1 MKKVIE
7 CKQITCTYFETH
19 LNVERKNQMVNP
31 TYVDFSIY
39 PYCNLRCDF
48 CYAEAECEST
58 ISNHLLKVSDFEDI
72 FEQFDQ
78 IGILRVGFEGGE
90 PFLRKDWFEI
100 LKLADKHYFNYFV
113 NTNATMID
121 ESIAKKLAQTNVDR
135 ICVSLDGPT
144 AQIHDKS
151 RGKSGTFE
159 LTKRGIINLMNCGI
173 AVDGIIT
180 LTKYNVNYIPET
192 LELMHELGIHEAA
205 IMLLATVGN
214 AKKNVRDCYLTYGE
228 LKQFILQMTDLKKQ
242 KKLPVSLRIVPVE
255 EGQLPWELYWP
266 LYETGRA
273 EDIKYWVKEDLY
285 YTSTEN
291 CFGCTAG
298 KDNFFVNAFGDVYG
312 CSMMS
317 SIPELKAGNIKEH
330 SLIDIWENSK
340 VFSQL
345 RDISIKDIKGACK
358 NCSILKWCKGGCR
371 GCTFAA
377 TKDLIESD
385 GRCPYAR

>member
-1 MKKVIE
+1 
-7 CKQITCTYFETH
+7 
-19 LNVERKNQMVNP
+19 MVNP

-121 ESIAKKLAQTNVDR
+121 ESIAKKLTQTNVDR

-291 CFGCTAG
+291 SFGCTAG

-340 VFSQL
+340 VLSL
-345 RDISIKDIKGACK
+345 LC
-358 NCSILKWCKGGCR
+358 
-371 GCTFAA
+371 
-377 TKDLIESD
+377 
-385 GRCPYAR
+385 

>member
-1 MKKVIE
+1 
-7 CKQITCTYFETH
+7 
-19 LNVERKNQMVNP
+19 MVNP

-205 IMLLATVGN
+205 
-214 AKKNVRDCYLTYGE
+214 
-228 LKQFILQMTDLKKQ
+228 
-242 KKLPVSLRIVPVE
+242 S
-255 EGQLPWELYWP
+255 
-266 LYETGRA
+266 
-273 EDIKYWVKEDLY
+273 
-285 YTSTEN
+285 
-291 CFGCTAG
+291 
-298 KDNFFVNAFGDVYG
+298 
-312 CSMMS
+312 CS
-317 SIPELKAGNIKEH
+317 
-330 SLIDIWENSK
+330 
-340 VFSQL
+340 
-345 RDISIKDIKGACK
+345 
-358 NCSILKWCKGGCR
+358 
-371 GCTFAA
+371 
-377 TKDLIESD
+377 
-385 GRCPYAR
+385 

>member
-1 MKKVIE
+1 
-7 CKQITCTYFETH
+7 
-19 LNVERKNQMVNP
+19 MVNP

-151 RGKSGTFE
+151 RGKSGTFA
-159 LTKRGIINLMNCGI
+159 TVYKGNIIKNLIMDCQSY
-173 AVDGIIT
+173 
-180 LTKYNVNYIPET
+180 TKYRPNET
-192 LELMHELGIHEAA
+192 TGGIFVSWRRKEEL
-205 IMLLATVGN
+205 
-214 AKKNVRDCYLTYGE
+214 
-228 LKQFILQMTDLKKQ
+228 
-242 KKLPVSLRIVPVE
+242 P
-255 EGQLPWELYWP
+255 
-266 LYETGRA
+266 TGL
-273 EDIKYWVKEDLY
+273 D
-285 YTSTEN
+285 
-291 CFGCTAG
+291 
-298 KDNFFVNAFGDVYG
+298 
-312 CSMMS
+312 
-317 SIPELKAGNIKEH
+317 
-330 SLIDIWENSK
+330 
-340 VFSQL
+340 
-345 RDISIKDIKGACK
+345 
-358 NCSILKWCKGGCR
+358 
-371 GCTFAA
+371 
-377 TKDLIESD
+377 
-385 GRCPYAR
+385 

>member
-1 MKKVIE
+1 
-7 CKQITCTYFETH
+7 
-19 LNVERKNQMVNP
+19 MVNP

-180 LTKYNVNYIPET
+180 LTKYSLLRTACMGNWDDWLDRFPFLTGKFITADFHADCLFLP
-192 LELMHELGIHEAA
+192 LGYHLFMSFSCTFGYFFTFQIHPKKKG
-205 IMLLATVGN
+205 ITPMRLDKYLKVSRLIKRRTVANEVADAGRILIN
-214 AKKNVRDCYLTYGE
+214 GKVAKAS
-228 LKQFILQMTDLKKQ
+228 Q
-242 KKLPVSLRIVPVE
+242 
-255 EGQLPWELYWP
+255 
-266 LYETGRA
+266 A
-273 EDIKYWVKEDLY
+273 
-285 YTSTEN
+285 
-291 CFGCTAG
+291 
-298 KDNFFVNAFGDVYG
+298 VNAGDIIEVTFGNR
-312 CSMMS
+312 
-317 SIPELKAGNIKEH
+317 PIKVRVLSDE
-330 SLIDIWENSK
+330 EP
-340 VFSQL
+340 
-345 RDISIKDIKGACK
+345 R
-358 NCSILKWCKGGCR
+358 
-371 GCTFAA
+371 
-377 TKDLIESD
+377 TKDV
-385 GRCPYAR
+385 AREMYEVIAE

>member
-1 MKKVIE
+1 
-7 CKQITCTYFETH
+7 
-19 LNVERKNQMVNP
+19 MVNP

-180 LTKYNVNYIPET
+180 LTKYNVIIFRK
-192 LELMHELGIHEAA
+192 H
-205 IMLLATVGN
+205 
-214 AKKNVRDCYLTYGE
+214 
-228 LKQFILQMTDLKKQ
+228 
-242 KKLPVSLRIVPVE
+242 
-255 EGQLPWELYWP
+255 
-266 LYETGRA
+266 
-273 EDIKYWVKEDLY
+273 
-285 YTSTEN
+285 
-291 CFGCTAG
+291 
-298 KDNFFVNAFGDVYG
+298 
-312 CSMMS
+312 
-317 SIPELKAGNIKEH
+317 
-330 SLIDIWENSK
+330 
-340 VFSQL
+340 
-345 RDISIKDIKGACK
+345 
-358 NCSILKWCKGGCR
+358 
-371 GCTFAA
+371 
-377 TKDLIESD
+377 
-385 GRCPYAR
+385 

>member
-1 MKKVIE
+1 
-7 CKQITCTYFETH
+7 
-19 LNVERKNQMVNP
+19 
-31 TYVDFSIY
+31 
-39 PYCNLRCDF
+39 
-48 CYAEAECEST
+48 
-58 ISNHLLKVSDFEDI
+58 
-72 FEQFDQ
+72 
-78 IGILRVGFEGGE
+78 
-90 PFLRKDWFEI
+90 
-100 LKLADKHYFNYFV
+100 
-113 NTNATMID
+113 
-121 ESIAKKLAQTNVDR
+121 
-135 ICVSLDGPT
+135 
-144 AQIHDKS
+144 
-151 RGKSGTFE
+151 
-159 LTKRGIINLMNCGI
+159 MNCGI

-180 LTKYNVNYIPET
+180 LTKYNVNYIQET

-291 CFGCTAG
+291 SFGCTAG

-317 SIPELKAGNIKEH
+317 SIPELKAGNIKEN